1 MSKIYNTY
9 KQFGFLYF
17 IKVFFKRLITPIVK
31 ITSFYILAIE
41 NHIPKKNNEDIEVL
55 NINNVDAFFKSGIEL
70 SKQLEQQLLSF
81 LPQNTIAVLVLRDN
95 RAASWGYVQQS
106 GVSKYGGGYNYH
118 IPSTTHLLKNLFV
131 EPDFRGQSIGK
142 HINEARINCIPEK
155 TFPIGLVIP
164 SNKFALRNL
173 EMYGFRKQV
182 FVKDY
187 LWFNTYHTRS
197 LKVLGQKEIANLIIS
212 GFKND

>member
-9 KQFGFLYF
+9 KQFGFLYI
-17 IKVFFKRLITPIVK
+17 IKAFFKRLITPIVK

-55 NINNVDAFFKSGIEL
+55 NINNVSTFFKSGIEL
-70 SKQLEQQLLSF
+70 SKQLEQQFLSF

-95 RAASWGYVQQS
+95 RAAGWGYVQQS
-106 GVSKYGGGYNYH
+106 GVSKYGGYNYH

-131 EPDFRGQSIGK
+131 EPDFRGQSLGK
-142 HINEARINCIPEK
+142 LINQSRINSIPDEI
-155 TFPIGLVIP
+155 TPIVFVIP
-164 SNKFALRNL
+164 SNKYAIRNL
-173 EMYGFRKQV
+173 ELYGFRKQV
-182 FVKDY
+182 IVKDNR
-187 LWFNTYHTRS
+187 WFNTYHTRS

-212 GFKND
+212 GFKNE